1 MKTHVISLGGS
12 LVNPITGFDFTF
24 LKKFTQLIIAQS
36 KKRTRFVIVV
46 GGGAPARAYQN
57 AAKKLGTTDAG
68 SLDRIGIAGTKLNA
82 QLLKEVFGDH
92 AYQHVITDPRKRART
107 SKKIIIGAGWKE
119 GFSSDMDAVLKALT
133 YRAKEVFNLSNID
146 YVYDS
151 DPSKNKHAKKIE
163 EMGWKQFRSDIV
175 GNEWAP
181 GKSAPFDPIASRRAQ
196 RYGLTVHILNG
207 KNLTELKKAFAGKPF
222 KGTTIS

>member
-12 LVNPITGFDFTF
+12 LVSPSTGFDFAF
-24 LKKFTQLIIAQS
+24 LKKFTQLIISES
-36 KKRTRFVIVV
+36 KKGTRFVIIV
-46 GGGAPARAYQN
+46 GGGAPARLYQD
-57 AAKKLGTTDAG
+57 AAKKLGATDSG

-92 AYQHVITDPRKRART
+92 AHHTVVTDPRKRVRT

-151 DPSKNKHAKKIE
+151 DPSKNKNAKKIKK
-163 EMGWKQFRSDIV
+163 MGWKQFRNEIV
-175 GNEWAP
+175 GHEWVP

-207 KNLTELKKAFAGKPF
+207 KNLTELKKAFAKKPF